1 MEHRR
6 HKCQGLN
13 KFKCNF
19 CLKILPFK
27 SRLTR
32 NFKIENLNF
41 KIENLNL
48 KIENLNLKIENL
60 NLIKAKETKKRHLK
74 LQHK

>member
-48 KIENLNLKIENL
+48 KIENLNL
-60 NLIKAKETKKRHLK
+60 IKAKETKKRHLK